1 MTENNDEIINSN
13 NFNPSQLKISTMTI
27 ITKIGKYSKK
37 KPDESKNPFEM
48 NIDLNLFSRFA
59 NVYAENDQQL
69 KEKDGGIITLDYF
82 SNFTRGVPKN
92 KTSEKKFDNQATLV
106 YHYWDF
112 RSVNVKIFNNG
123 KLQMT
128 GIQNENEAR
137 NITKYIINNLKKT
150 HIKIYNNVSKLPE
163 SGHYSI
169 VFNRKTGKINYYRFN
184 YLNCVDNT
192 LIKYDKSELL
202 KGWVSDSNILE
213 FINFVTQK
221 RNGLQSILSSD
232 NSEYDLQKVE
242 SDINTLTKLLVKLE
256 KIRKIDN
263 EIIKNIKEY
272 YSDDL
277 NELCEEEIREDYI
290 TFSLLDSSFEFKLLD
305 IKTELINSDF
315 NTNFEINNEKLHHLL
330 LTKYK
335 IFSSYE
341 PDDYPGVKNKFYF
354 NKNKE
359 EQNGICECEIP
370 CVSLGKKSKCVQI
383 TISVFSSGNTIIT
396 GAKSIKQIQSA
407 YNFIIKILKDNLDH
421 IKGKQNQKKNDN
433 NNYLR
438 KMLRKKRL
446 FYYKKEQIEY

>member
-1 MTENNDEIINSN
+1 MTENNNEIVNSII
-13 NFNPSQLKISTMTI
+13 FNPSQLKISTMTI

-37 KPDESKNPFEM
+37 KPDESKNSIEM

-82 SNFTRGVPKN
+82 SNFLRGVPKN

-150 HIKIYNNVSKLPE
+150 HIKIYNNVSKLPD

-202 KGWVSDSNILE
+202 KSWVSDSNILE

-242 SDINTLTKLLVKLE
+242 LDINTLTKLLVKLE

-277 NELCEEEIREDYI
+277 NELCEGEIQEDYI

-354 NKNKE
+354 DKNKE

-446 FYYKKEQIEY
+446 FYFKTEQIEY